1 MKKVGKIKLNQFG
14 QEELD
19 RRKLNALKGGCG
31 CTSGGCGCD
40 DCRVVGVGN
49 HNHTDGTQTVAAVGY
64 GVSIRNIKLLDV
76 VEVSLF
82 YIFPLICPVVGAV

>member
-31 CTSGGCGCD
+31 CTSGGCGCGGSSD
-40 DCRVVGVGN
+40 WSYYNNFGR
-49 HNHTDGTQTVAAVGY
+49 
-64 GVSIRNIKLLDV
+64 
-76 VEVSLF
+76 
-82 YIFPLICPVVGAV
+82 

>member
-31 CTSGGCGCD
+31 CTSGGWGWGG
-40 DCRVVGVGN
+40 RSATILEVVIHLITINRFFILKPEFFSVMN
-49 HNHTDGTQTVAAVGY
+49 MNFGY
-64 GVSIRNIKLLDV
+64 KKCNQ
-76 VEVSLF
+76 
-82 YIFPLICPVVGAV
+82 

>member
-31 CTSGGCGCD
+31 CSCGCCGSWGGSSD
-40 DCRVVGVGN
+40 WRYNSNDGN
-49 HNHTDGTQTVAAVGY
+49 KAYHY
-64 GVSIRNIKLLDV
+64 
-76 VEVSLF
+76 
-82 YIFPLICPVVGAV
+82 

>member
-31 CTSGGCGCD
+31 CTSGSCGSYYSND
-40 DCRVVGVGN
+40 GN
-49 HNHTDGTQTVAAVGY
+49 KAYHY
-64 GVSIRNIKLLDV
+64 
-76 VEVSLF
+76 
-82 YIFPLICPVVGAV
+82 

>member
-31 CTSGGCGCD
+31 CTSGGC
-40 DCRVVGVGN
+40 
-49 HNHTDGTQTVAAVGY
+49 
-64 GVSIRNIKLLDV
+64 V
-76 VEVSLF
+76 VEEVLTGVTTT
-82 YIFPLICPVVGAV
+82 ILEVVIHLITINRFFILKPEFFSVMNMNFGYKKCNQ

>member
-31 CTSGGCGCD
+31 SSDWSYYNNFGGSNTSY
-40 DCRVVGVGN
+40 
-49 HNHTDGTQTVAAVGY
+49 HY
-64 GVSIRNIKLLDV
+64 
-76 VEVSLF
+76 
-82 YIFPLICPVVGAV
+82 

>member
-31 CTSGGCGCD
+31 STSGSCGSCGGSSD
-40 DCRVVGVGN
+40 WSYYSNDGN
-49 HNHTDGTQTVAAVGY
+49 KAYHY
-64 GVSIRNIKLLDV
+64 
-76 VEVSLF
+76 
-82 YIFPLICPVVGAV
+82 

>member
-31 CTSGGCGCD
+31 CTSGGCGCGGSSD
-40 DCRVVGVGN
+40 WSYYNNFGGSN
-49 HNHTDGTQTVAAVGY
+49 T
-64 GVSIRNIKLLDV
+64 S
-76 VEVSLF
+76 
-82 YIFPLICPVVGAV
+82 

>member
-31 CTSGGCGCD
+31 CTSGGCGCGGSSD
-40 DCRVVGVGN
+40 WS
-49 HNHTDGTQTVAAVGY
+49 Y
-64 GVSIRNIKLLDV
+64 
-76 VEVSLF
+76 
-82 YIFPLICPVVGAV
+82 

>member
-31 CTSGGCGCD
+31 CTSGSCGSCGGSSD
-40 DCRVVGVGN
+40 W
-49 HNHTDGTQTVAAVGY
+49 TE
-64 GVSIRNIKLLDV
+64 IKLTTIN
-76 VEVSLF
+76 LF
-82 YIFPLICPVVGAV
+82 LF

>member
-31 CTSGGCGCD
+31 CSCGGSSD
-40 DCRVVGVGN
+40 WSYYSNDGN
-49 HNHTDGTQTVAAVGY
+49 KAYHY
-64 GVSIRNIKLLDV
+64 
-76 VEVSLF
+76 
-82 YIFPLICPVVGAV
+82 

>member
-31 CTSGGCGCD
+31 CTSGSCGSCGGSSD
-40 DCRVVGVGN
+40 W
-49 HNHTDGTQTVAAVGY
+49 
-64 GVSIRNIKLLDV
+64 RNKA
-76 VEVSLF
+76 
-82 YIFPLICPVVGAV
+82 YHY

>member
-31 CTSGGCGCD
+31 CTSGGCGC
-40 DCRVVGVGN
+40 GGSYYN
-49 HNHTDGTQTVAAVGY
+49 NFGGSNTSYHY
-64 GVSIRNIKLLDV
+64 
-76 VEVSLF
+76 
-82 YIFPLICPVVGAV
+82 

>member
-31 CTSGGCGCD
+31 CTSGGCGCGGSSD
-40 DCRVVGVGN
+40 WSYYNNFGGSN
-49 HNHTDGTQTVAAVGY
+49 TSY
-64 GVSIRNIKLLDV
+64 P
-76 VEVSLF
+76 
-82 YIFPLICPVVGAV
+82 Y

>member
-31 CTSGGCGCD
+31 CTSGGCGCGGSS
-40 DCRVVGVGN
+40 DCYYNNFGGSN
-49 HNHTDGTQTVAAVGY
+49 TSYHY
-64 GVSIRNIKLLDV
+64 
-76 VEVSLF
+76 
-82 YIFPLICPVVGAV
+82 

>member
-31 CTSGGCGCD
+31 CTSGGCGCGGSSTTTILE
-40 DCRVVGVGN
+40 VVIHLITINRFFILKPEFFSVMN
-49 HNHTDGTQTVAAVGY
+49 MNFGY
-64 GVSIRNIKLLDV
+64 KKCNQ
-76 VEVSLF
+76 
-82 YIFPLICPVVGAV
+82 